1 MPASNRVAQACNNA
15 TRPGRT
21 LQNPLDARGL
31 RLDPSPAAPLASDNL
46 ISLLEGAF
54 SFAIFTRL
62 LLLSVVFLHGVLQ
75 SRPPQ
80 LSTIS
85 DVTLAILPITQ

>member
-1 MPASNRVAQACNNA
+1 MIDIQPHSVSGIYVLLYRDLRSSVQGL
-15 TRPGRT
+15 TVPHLVRP
-21 LQNPLDARGL
+21 LL

-62 LLLSVVFLHGVLQ
+62 PLVSRSFLQRDLQ
-75 SRPPQ
+75 S
-80 LSTIS
+80 
-85 DVTLAILPITQ
+85 